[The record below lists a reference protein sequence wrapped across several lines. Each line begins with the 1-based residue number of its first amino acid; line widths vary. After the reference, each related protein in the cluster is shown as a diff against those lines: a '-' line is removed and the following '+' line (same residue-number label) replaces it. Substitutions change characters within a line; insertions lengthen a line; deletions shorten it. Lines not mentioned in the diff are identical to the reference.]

1 MKTVE
6 LNIPLLDAEIK
17 AHRMK
22 QGEFS
27 ELIGKSVS
35 YLSYVKSTG
44 SKIPK
49 NVESLIC
56 KMLDKPD
63 GYFVK
68 SPEQPSGGWA
78 SREAKIL
85 ENIVSKLDKIQG
97 EIEEIKE
104 AQDKIWSK
112 VHANTIQME
121 RLKDMWK

>member
-17 AHRMK
+17 ARRMK
-22 QGEFS
+22 HGEFS
-27 ELIGKSVS
+27 ELIGKSRS

-68 SPEQPSGGWA
+68 SSENPVGGGYPEKRRFLRISFRSWIRFRAKSRKSKKRRIRSGA
-78 SREAKIL
+78 RYMLTRSR
-85 ENIVSKLDKIQG
+85 
-97 EIEEIKE
+97 
-104 AQDKIWSK
+104 WS
-112 VHANTIQME
+112 
-121 RLKDMWK
+121 D

>member
-1 MKTVE
+1 MKNVE
-6 LNIPLLDAEIK
+6 LNIQLLDAEIK

-27 ELIGKSVS
+27 ELIGKNRS

-68 SPEQPSGGWA
+68 SPEQPSGA

-85 ENIVSKLDKIQG
+85 ENIVSKLDKIQS

>member
-1 MKTVE
+1 MKNVE

-27 ELIGKSVS
+27 ELIGKNRS
-35 YLSYVKSTG
+35 YLSYVKSAG
-44 SKIPK
+44 AKIPK

-68 SPEQPSGGWA
+68 SPEQPSGWA

-85 ENIVSKLDKIQG
+85 ENIASKLDKIQS

-104 AQDKIWSK
+104 AQEKIWSK

>member
-1 MKTVE
+1 MKSVE

-22 QGEFS
+22 QEEFS
-27 ELIGKSVS
+27 ELIGKNRN

-68 SPEQPSGGWA
+68 SPEQPSGGE

-85 ENIVSKLDKIQG
+85 ENIASKLDKIQS

>member
-1 MKTVE
+1 MKNVE
-6 LNIPLLDAEIK
+6 LNIQLLDAEIK

-27 ELIGKSVS
+27 ELIGKNRS

-68 SPEQPSGGWA
+68 SPEQPSGGA

-85 ENIVSKLDKIQG
+85 ENIVSKLDKIQS

>member
-1 MKTVE
+1 MKNVE

-27 ELIGKSVS
+27 ELIGKSSS
-35 YLSYVKSTG
+35 YISYVKSTG

-49 NVESLIC
+49 NVESLMC
-56 KMLDKPD
+56 KMLNKPD

-68 SPEQPSGGWA
+68 SPEQPSGGA

-85 ENIVSKLDKIQG
+85 ENIVSKLDKIKS

-104 AQDKIWSK
+104 AQDKIWNK

>member
-27 ELIGKSVS
+27 ELIGKSSS
-35 YLSYVKSTG
+35 YLSYVKSAG

-63 GYFVK
+63 GDFVK
-68 SPEQPSGGWA
+68 SSENPVGGHPEKRRFWKISFRSWIRSRVKSKRSKKHRTRSGA
-78 SREAKIL
+78 RYTLTRSRW
-85 ENIVSKLDKIQG
+85 ND
-97 EIEEIKE
+97 
-104 AQDKIWSK
+104 
-112 VHANTIQME
+112 
-121 RLKDMWK
+121 

>member
-27 ELIGKSVS
+27 ELIGKSGS
-35 YLSYVKSTG
+35 YISYVKSTG

-68 SPEQPSGGWA
+68 SPEQPSGRGGIQR
-78 SREAKIL
+78 SEDSGEYRFEA
-85 ENIVSKLDKIQG
+85 G
-97 EIEEIKE
+97 
-104 AQDKIWSK
+104 QDS
-112 VHANTIQME
+112 E
-121 RLKDMWK
+121 RDRGDQRSTG

>member
-22 QGEFS
+22 QVEFS
-27 ELIGKSVS
+27 ELIGKSSS

-68 SPEQPSGGWA
+68 SSEQPYVGV

-85 ENIVSKLDKIQG
+85 ENIVSKLDKIQS

-104 AQDKIWSK
+104 AQNKIWSK

>member
-27 ELIGKSVS
+27 ELIGKSGR

-68 SPEQPSGGWA
+68 SSEQPSGGGHPEKRRFWRISFRSWIRFRA
-78 SREAKIL
+78 KSRK
-85 ENIVSKLDKIQG
+85 SKKRRIRSGARYTLTRSR
-97 EIEEIKE
+97 
-104 AQDKIWSK
+104 WS
-112 VHANTIQME
+112 
-121 RLKDMWK
+121 D